1 MEDGGKLAA
10 GETCRGFGG
19 RSGRSKWTSILVMK
33 EARKWWQMWK
43 NMWKS
48 PWNWTYITAKLHL
61 PQPTMSCMIT
71 ISVYSV
77 CILYYVHTVS
87 LYSYHH
93 AHVQLTLPIGLNTVK
108 NERPIKVNFLGF
120 RLLGEVGMLQ
130 SMQIVACLQLHVRLS
145 FLSLLLTWNW
155 EAWSSLS

>member
-1 MEDGGKLAA
+1 MEGGGKLAA
-10 GETCRGFGG
+10 GEKCREFGG

-87 LYSYHH
+87 LYSYRH
-93 AHVQLTLPIGLNTVK
+93 AHVQLTLPIGLDTVK
-108 NERPIKVNFLGF
+108 NESPLRSTFLF
-120 RLLGEVGMLQ
+120 QVTRRSQVTSCM
-130 SMQIVACLQLHVRLS
+130 STAACTFSILI
-145 FLSLLLTWNW
+145 SLLVTWNW